1 MSTQPRFRIAS
12 FGRQLTTFDLLLAAI
27 PLMLLT
33 GVVSTHLL
41 AVPQF
46 VGITVGAGLA
56 GSLVGYGIYLI
67 TRLRPRLADSEPP
80 LRRGAGGVD

>member
-1 MSTQPRFRIAS
+1 MSTQPRSRIAF

-27 PLMLLT
+27 PLVLLA
-33 GVVSTHLL
+33 GVISAHLL

-56 GSLVGYGIYLI
+56 GSLVGYGIYAI
-67 TRLRPRLADSEPP
+67 TRLRSGPTESEPP
-80 LRRGAGGVD
+80 LRRGAGGVS